1 MTAVPFVSKKIMLL
15 IIAAAILLF
24 VIVFLGDLIILIENR
39 GDKRVLVRRV
49 ELDGLPISW
58 SGFVLEPQGSIG
70 LSAYKMSGFPELLVV
85 LVDERGVQQHA
96 SCRLDVVGSD
106 LCRII
111 ILSDGG
117 LNCSECYK

>member
-1 MTAVPFVSKKIMLL
+1 MTAVPFASKKIILL
-15 IIAAAILLF
+15 IVAAAILLF
-24 VIVFLGDLIILIENR
+24 AIVFSGNLIVLIENR

-49 ELDGLPISW
+49 ELGGLPISW
-58 SGFVLEPQGSIG
+58 NGFALEPKGSIG

-85 LVDERGVQQHA
+85 LIDEGGVQQHA
-96 SCRLDVVGSD
+96 SCRLDVAGSD
-106 LCRII
+106 LCRIT